1 MQTPIEWN
9 PYDDNSI
16 WACYLKQRKLKDSI
30 ENEYQHFVFFF
41 NTHLKNTTKKNEFIA
56 KHNGELHLM
65 RSFTNSIQNHHN
77 QVSWGLYYLL
87 CVAGGLYALCSGFDG
102 MVSVLSLVVPQ
113 LFLGFVIFFGVLSAL
128 SALGIF
134 IARDKPSIMESI
146 ELSHNP
152 YHNLADEYIYNL
164 HVYNSSKFDSK
175 VNNRRNGAE
184 FKHEK
189 ETAEIL
195 SVIFEN
201 KEKLNNKVK
210 NSWFVQIKANVVMCI
225 GGVLFF
231 SDGFFVGENVAMF
244 LGTLLS
250 TNSFGLTLGI
260 SLVMGLFA
268 LAAYW
273 YVERSSLR
281 DYLYDNVST
290 DECIRKDA
298 AEKNTKNLSLLRF
311 FDMQQEYP
319 TSHEARSNL
328 LTV

>member
-1 MQTPIEWN
+1 MQTRNEWN
-9 PYDDNSI
+9 PYVNSI
-16 WACYLKQRKLKDSI
+16 WADYLNHQKLKEKI
-30 ENEYQHFVFFF
+30 ENEYQYFICFF
-41 NTHLKNTTKKNEFIA
+41 NEHLKDIKKKSEFMA
-56 KHNGELHLM
+56 KNNGELYLM

-87 CVAGGLYALCSGFDG
+87 CIAGGLFALCSGFDG
-102 MVSVLSLVVPQ
+102 MASVLSLVVPQ
-113 LFLGFVIFFGVLSAL
+113 LYLGFVVFLGVLSAL

-134 IARDKPSIMESI
+134 IARDKPAIMEGI
-146 ELSHNP
+146 GLSHNP
-152 YHNLADEYIYNL
+152 YHNLVDEYIYSL
-164 HVYNSSKFDSK
+164 QIYNSSQFQSK
-175 VNNRRNGAE
+175 VQKNEQGTE
-184 FKHEK
+184 FNHEK
-189 ETAEIL
+189 MTAEIL
-195 SVIFEN
+195 NRIFEN
-201 KEKLNNKVK
+201 KKTLNIQVI
-210 NSWFVQIKANVVMCI
+210 NSWFVQIKANVVMLI

-290 DECIRKDA
+290 DECLRKDA
-298 AEKNTKNLSLLRF
+298 AEINTKNLSLLGF
-311 FDMQQEYP
+311 FDKQLAHQSRAEEF
-319 TSHEARSNL
+319 SHDLVCA
-328 LTV
+328 